1 MFCGVCICIVLV
13 FIHADITSVSLQ
25 CRGLSM
31 SSSWLSGP
39 SGSGGTISSPR
50 SVTSC
55 GETLSTLRRPMPS
68 VLSWRRKYVGKKNV
82 WIVSTIG
89 DRFQKGRGVKTS
101 WIDILNE
108 DKLWKISPK
117 TGLAQLLSQLRLTL
131 DKTPRTAPSPS
142 GVPPKIYARVQLLV
156 LRDWYRWR
164 IICHKDVFSSHI

>member
-1 MFCGVCICIVLV
+1 MFCGICIVLV
-13 FIHADITSVSLQ
+13 FIHIDITSVSLQ
-25 CRGLSM
+25 CRGLST

-50 SVTSC
+50 SATSC

-68 VLSWRRKYVGKKNV
+68 VLSWRRKYVGGGKKTV
-82 WIVSTIG
+82 WIVSTIR

-117 TGLAQLLSQLRLTL
+117 TGLAQLPSQLRTRHQGRHLPHQEDQL
-131 DKTPRTAPSPS
+131 NLCS
-142 GVPPKIYARVQLLV
+142 GPALGALWLIPDTGVIFIVLSVIYDER
-156 LRDWYRWR
+156 
-164 IICHKDVFSSHI
+164 C